1 MRFPIRLEHDA
12 SRWNHLDASCP
23 VVQASPSRANASSW
37 NRLRG
42 SNCLHSA
49 LAWLL
54 LLLVAA
60 GPALA
65 QTAAPPQRPFG
76 QLVELWTRQLDR
88 IATRAE
94 QASLLPVEIDALRE
108 QAGDVRAAAAAAA
121 NLARGDLADTRKL
134 LAPLEAKPAS
144 DAVPESDAVKAD
156 RDRLTEQAAVSEG
169 RVKQCEVVIARAD
182 QLIERLTKL
191 RGEVMLRT
199 LLRRDASPL
208 SRDVWGKL
216 GAQLGASLQ
225 ALSAATR
232 AWLGAGLQF
241 DSRDLAGLA
250 GWAIITVLLWAGGR
264 FLRRR
269 FGRGEAAEP
278 GQRDRTVTAAIDGV
292 GVVLVPI
299 LAVWLIGKLLAAT
312 MPPAPID
319 VLLPELIT
327 RVITFLLVV
336 GLTAT
341 ALSPHRPAWR
351 ILPFT
356 NQSAQEL
363 SQALRRL
370 MAVGLTVDFIYVAL
384 TRSGGE
390 TDAVSAVGALVLA
403 TVVSLF
409 TLPALGNR
417 AWHAA
422 QPEGEERS
430 SMIGGT
436 WWSLARLVLSA
447 AVLSSIV
454 FALFGYATL
463 AAQLHNAIYF
473 TCLLIAVAL
482 LLHRLI
488 GDLLEEA
495 AAPDTPS
502 GRWVRHRL
510 GLPAD
515 ATLRGQHMVMLVVD
529 LVLLAL
535 LAVLIPAAWGVDTD
549 AILSGAGHLIR
560 GVQIGG
566 VTISLG
572 NIGMAIMAFVVCILL
587 ARLIRRIVRDRV
599 LPTVDA
605 PMPLRQSIDA
615 GLNYVGVIVAI
626 LIGVGALGI
635 DFTNLA
641 IVLGAL
647 SVGIGLGLQNIANN
661 VISGVFLLV
670 ERPIKAGDWV
680 AVSGHEGFVRRI
692 NIRATEVETFQRTHV
707 LVPNSMF
714 LQNPVVNRTY
724 SDTSS
729 RVEIKLTVGLGTD
742 VAVMEGLLREAAL
755 GHPRVLRV
763 PAPIVRFIQIT
774 TSGLDFELFV
784 FVARLEDRLVVSNDL
799 NKAILAKL
807 IELKIVDPAPVPQLR
822 LLAAENAVPEE
833 RQPRPTDAAAS
844 S

>member
-1 MRFPIRLEHDA
+1 
-12 SRWNHLDASCP
+12 
-23 VVQASPSRANASSW
+23 
-37 NRLRG
+37 
-42 SNCLHSA
+42 LHSA

-208 SRDVWGKL
+208 SRDVWSKL
-216 GAQLGASLQ
+216 GPELGTSLQ
-225 ALSAATR
+225 RLSSATS

-241 DSRDLAGLA
+241 DGRDLAGLA

-292 GVVLVPI
+292 GLVLVPI
-299 LAVWLIGKLLAAT
+299 LAVWLIGKLLLAA

-319 VLLPELIT
+319 VLLPELIS

-356 NQSAQEL
+356 NQSANEL
-363 SQALRRL
+363 SQSLRRL
-370 MAVGLTVDFIYVAL
+370 MAVALSVDFIYVVL

-390 TDAVSAVGALVLA
+390 ADAVSAVGALVLA

-430 SMIGGT
+430 LMIGGT
-436 WWSLARLVLSA
+436 WWAGARLLISV
-447 AVLSSIV
+447 AVMSSIL
-454 FALFGYATL
+454 FALLGYATL

-473 TCLLIAVAL
+473 TLLLIAVAL

-549 AILSGAGHLIR
+549 AILTGALQLIR

-572 NIGMAIMAFVVCILL
+572 NIGMAILAFVVCILL

-605 PMPLRQSIDA
+605 PMALRQSIDA

-626 LIGVGALGI
+626 LIGIGALGI

-807 IELKIVDPAPVPQLR
+807 IELKIVDPSPVPQLR

>member
-1 MRFPIRLEHDA
+1 
-12 SRWNHLDASCP
+12 
-23 VVQASPSRANASSW
+23 
-37 NRLRG
+37 
-42 SNCLHSA
+42 LHSA

-208 SRDVWGKL
+208 SRDVWSKL
-216 GAQLGASLQ
+216 GPELGTSLQ
-225 ALSAATR
+225 RLSSATS

-241 DSRDLAGLA
+241 DGRDLAGLA

-292 GVVLVPI
+292 GLVLVPI
-299 LAVWLIGKLLAAT
+299 LAVWLIGKLLLAT
-312 MPPAPID
+312 MPPPPID
-319 VLLPELIT
+319 VLLPELIS

-356 NQSAQEL
+356 NQSANEL
-363 SQALRRL
+363 SQSLRRL
-370 MAVGLTVDFIYVAL
+370 MAVALSVDFIYVVL

-430 SMIGGT
+430 TMIGGS
-436 WWSLARLVLSA
+436 WWSVARLLISV
-447 AVLSSIV
+447 AVLSSIL
-454 FALFGYATL
+454 FALLGYATL

-473 TCLLIAVAL
+473 TLLLIAVAL

-495 AAPDTPS
+495 AAPDTPP

-549 AILSGAGHLIR
+549 AILTGALQLIR

-572 NIGMAIMAFVVCILL
+572 NIGMAIVAFVVCILL

-605 PMPLRQSIDA
+605 PLPLRQSIDA

-626 LIGVGALGI
+626 LIGIGALGI

-807 IELKIVDPAPVPQLR
+807 IELKIVDPSPVPQLR
-822 LLAAENAVPEE
+822 LLATENAAPEE

>member
-1 MRFPIRLEHDA
+1 
-12 SRWNHLDASCP
+12 
-23 VVQASPSRANASSW
+23 
-37 NRLRG
+37 
-42 SNCLHSA
+42 LHSA

-54 LLLVAA
+54 LLLVTA
-60 GPALA
+60 GPALP

-94 QASLLPVEIDALRE
+94 QANLLPVEIDALRE

-156 RDRLTEQAAVSEG
+156 RDRLAEQAAVSEG

-208 SRDVWGKL
+208 SRDVWSKL
-216 GAQLGASLQ
+216 GPELGTSLQ
-225 ALSAATR
+225 TLSSATR

-241 DSRDLAGLA
+241 DGRDLAGLA

-269 FGRGEAAEP
+269 FGRGEATEP

-292 GVVLVPI
+292 GLVLVPI
-299 LAVWLIGKLLAAT
+299 LAVWLIGKLLLAT
-312 MPPAPID
+312 MPPSPID
-319 VLLPELIT
+319 VLLPELIS

-356 NQSAQEL
+356 NQSANEL
-363 SQALRRL
+363 SQSLRRL
-370 MAVGLTVDFIYVAL
+370 MAVALSVDFIYVAL

-436 WWSLARLVLSA
+436 WWSLARLLLSA
-447 AVLSSIV
+447 AVLSSIL

-463 AAQLHNAIYF
+463 AAQLHNAIYS

-515 ATLRGQHMVMLVVD
+515 ATLRSQHMVMLVVD
-529 LVLLAL
+529 VVLLAL

-549 AILSGAGHLIR
+549 AILSGALQLIR
-560 GVQIGG
+560 GVQVGG

-572 NIGMAIMAFVVCILL
+572 NIGMAIAAFVVCILL

-605 PMPLRQSIDA
+605 PMALRQSIDA

-626 LIGVGALGI
+626 LIGIGALGI

-807 IELKIVDPAPVPQLR
+807 IELKIIDPAPVPQLR